1 MKNPD
6 FLHVDKDL
14 TEIKVWMKNIEVS
27 VVKNGCG
34 HSGVRT
40 LKLAISQKRINEINW
55 FLVC

>member
-1 MKNPD
+1 M
-6 FLHVDKDL
+6 
-14 TEIKVWMKNIEVS
+14 EIKVWMKNIEVS